1 MEKTL
6 NIACIYG
13 VIAALSFLLACGY
26 CAFVRK
32 KEIWLICLYIFQFLL
47 PTWDIL
53 HFLFQNHWG
62 KRYLPTEW
70 HICEKPDNIVY

>member
-32 KEIWLICLYIFQFLL
+32 KEIWLICLYISVFIANMGYFALSISKSLGEALL
-47 PTWDIL
+47 A
-53 HFLFQNHWG
+53 NG
-62 KRYLPTEW
+62 MAYLRKTG
-70 HICEKPDNIVY
+70 